1 MGALNSLDAVLSA
14 NKLAKSYGS
23 TRILSDATLSVA
35 PGEFLAIVGP
45 SGSGKSTLLH
55 ILGCVERP
63 DAGDLTLSGQDL
75 RHLRPAALAN
85 LRNRTL
91 GFVFQFFYFEPY
103 LTVAKNLEVPLMP
116 LRVPTRGRQTRVR
129 AAAELVGIADQLRQ
143 KPATLSGGQLQRA
156 AIARALINRPK
167 ILLADEPTGNL
178 DRANTERIL
187 DLLLQIKREQH
198 TALIVVTH
206 DEQVAAR
213 ADRVLH
219 MSDGR
224 LTAC

>member
-1 MGALNSLDAVLSA
+1 MIPTPPILTAAHLS
-14 NKLAKSYGS
+14 KSYGS
-23 TRILSDATLSVA
+23 ARILSDATLSVA

-55 ILGCVERP
+55 ILG
-63 DAGDLTLSGQDL
+63 
-75 RHLRPAALAN
+75 LRPAALAN

-91 GFVFQFFYFEPY
+91 GFVFQFFYFEPH

-116 LRVPTRGRQTRVR
+116 LRVPTRDRQARVR
-129 AAAELVGIADQLRQ
+129 AAAELVGIADQLHQ

-156 AIARALINRPK
+156 AIARALINRPQ

>member
-1 MGALNSLDAVLSA
+1 MYAGA
-14 NKLAKSYGS
+14 
-23 TRILSDATLSVA
+23 A
-35 PGEFLAIVGP
+35 PGLICCWQYPLVP
-45 SGSGKSTLLH
+45 KQPDL
-55 ILGCVERP
+55 IL
-63 DAGDLTLSGQDL
+63 
-75 RHLRPAALAN
+75 
-85 LRNRTL
+85 
-91 GFVFQFFYFEPY
+91 
-103 LTVAKNLEVPLMP
+103 
-116 LRVPTRGRQTRVR
+116 
-129 AAAELVGIADQLRQ
+129 QLRQ

-178 DRANTERIL
+178 DRTNTERIL

-219 MSDGR
+219 MFDGR
-224 LTAC
+224 LTVC